1 MDGSCLRS
9 VLNTIWRV
17 VIRGTTCAR
26 SNPFSINIL
35 TTVIIERNLLV
46 FHGGQ
51 PKDRNFNIGDY
62 VLNGIQKKL
71 FNAL

>member
-17 VIRGTTCAR
+17 VIRGTTCA
-26 SNPFSINIL
+26 
-35 TTVIIERNLLV
+35 RNLLV